1 MIFAIPVEGPILTNC
16 YLFTDDETHHGFLI
30 DPGFEP
36 ERIVRAVREKAVTVE
51 KILITHGHFDHMTA
65 ARAVAKKINATIC
78 ASRRSQKYFE
88 SPTYNLS
95 KFFETGA
102 LTIPADEV
110 TYLADGTTV
119 ALKNGSIAL
128 RLVPTPGHTEDG
140 TMYVTEN
147 AFTAVTENPTVTK
160 NMHGTENSTVT
171 KMQHPPVAFVGD
183 TIFRASYGATHFPG
197 GDEGVL
203 IQSIKTQILTLP
215 DDTILLS
222 GHSEPTTVGEEKTR
236 SWYQ

>member
-16 YLFTDDETHHGFLI
+16 YLFADDETHHGFLI

-36 ERIVRAVREKAVTVE
+36 ERIVRAVQEKAVTVE

-65 ARAVAKKINATIC
+65 ARAVAKNINAPIC
-78 ASRRSQKYFE
+78 ASTRSQKYFE

-95 KFFETGA
+95 KFFETGE
-102 LTIPADEV
+102 TIIPEDEV

-119 ALKNGSIAL
+119 ALENGALAL

-140 TMYVTEN
+140 TIYVGE
-147 AFTAVTENPTVTK
+147 
-160 NMHGTENSTVT
+160 G
-171 KMQHPPVAFVGD
+171 VAFVGD

-203 IQSIKTQILTLP
+203 IHSIKTKILTLP
-215 DDTILLS
+215 DDTVLLS

-236 SWYQ
+236 PWYQ